1 MRPIKDLP
9 LLDAEAGARLIGA
22 PDADAFAA
30 ALLELA
36 RSVADVEELFGY
48 IVLDEQEPQVLIS
61 RSILPGVNDR
71 VGMYI
76 RRFFRHDPAVHANR
90 RIPTGTSFAQRVT
103 VSHIIPHD
111 YREHCFVS
119 PGFSEKLSFGW
130 RGETYLLVVS
140 FYGTDAHDRQAISRL
155 AHLANM
161 TLAVLVRHY
170 APVSRADAGSVIAA
184 RLRRSFPALSE
195 REAQICALT
204 IIGKTSADIGTA
216 LSIAPGTVLTYRQRA
231 YHKTGVS
238 AAGELVPMIL
248 N

>member
-1 MRPIKDLP
+1 MRPIKDLT

-30 ALLELA
+30 ALLDLA
-36 RSVADVEELFGY
+36 RSVADVDELFGY

-61 RSILPGVNDR
+61 RSLLAGVEDR
-71 VGMYI
+71 VTMYV

-90 RIPTGTSFAQRVT
+90 QLATGTSFVQRVAL
-103 VSHIIPHD
+103 SHIIPHD
-111 YREHCFVS
+111 YRKHCFIS

-130 RGETYLLVVS
+130 RGDTYLLVVS
-140 FYGTDAHDRQAISRL
+140 FYGTDAHDREAIARL
-155 AHLANM
+155 AHLASM
-161 TLAVLVRHY
+161 TLAVLVRQY

-204 IIGKTSADIGTA
+204 IIGRSSAQIGAA
-216 LSIAPGTVLTYRQRA
+216 LAIAPGTVLTYRQRA

-238 AAGELVPMIL
+238 AAAELVPMVL